1 MKILVC
7 EAGKHPAVKE
17 IEHTLKNLQGIV
29 GGYIEA
35 IYPFENDM
43 VGLVCNEDG
52 IALNL
57 PLNRIVEGYGVIR
70 GTFFLCGLTE
80 EDFCGLTDE
89 QIERYSR
96 LFWDI
101 QHFIPTP
108 DGLMPIIIRDL

>member
-7 EAGKHPAVKE
+7 EAGKHPAVRD

-35 IYPFENDM
+35 IYPYEEP

-52 IALNL
+52 IAMNL

-89 QIERYSR
+89 QIERYKK

-108 DGLMPIIIRDL
+108 DGIVPIIVRGI

>member
-7 EAGKHPAVKE
+7 EAGKHPVVKE
-17 IEHTLKNLQGIV
+17 IEHTLKNLQSVV
-29 GGYIEA
+29 GGYIQA
-35 IYPFENDM
+35 LYPYEEM
-43 VGLVCNEDG
+43 VSVVCNEDG

-80 EDFCGLTDE
+80 DDFCGLTDD
-89 QIERYSR
+89 QIKRYSKQ
-96 LFWDI
+96 FWDI

-108 DGLMPIIIRDL
+108 DGLMPIIIKGL

>member
-17 IEHTLKNLQGIV
+17 IEHTLKNLQDIV

-35 IYPFENDM
+35 IYPYEEP

-70 GTFFLCGLTE
+70 GTFFVCGLTE

-89 QIERYSR
+89 QIDRYSK

-101 QHFIPTP
+101 QHFIPTS
-108 DGLMPIIIRDL
+108 DGLMPIIIRGL